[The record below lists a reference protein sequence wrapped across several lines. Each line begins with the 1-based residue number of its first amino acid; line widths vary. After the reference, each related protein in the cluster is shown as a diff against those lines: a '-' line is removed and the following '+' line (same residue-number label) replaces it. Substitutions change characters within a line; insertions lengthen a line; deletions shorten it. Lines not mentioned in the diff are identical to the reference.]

1 MPQGKEI
8 MKMMIEKELFFK
20 CKREFGE
27 TTLTISD
34 NQQGKN
40 K

>member
-8 MKMMIEKELFFK
+8 MKMMIEKEFFR

-27 TTLTISD
+27 TTLKISD

>member
-20 CKREFGE
+20 CKRQHLRLV
-27 TTLTISD
+27 TT
-34 NQQGKN
+34 N
-40 K
+40 KAKINE